1 MSGQYHCLTPVALL
15 TIVVDNV
22 NSRVDLLMP
31 SSKLPSIDN
40 FIDQYLNYLL
50 IEKGLSR
57 TTLESYSR
65 DMVRY
70 REFLHQARI
79 RRISEDDTALI
90 LKHMI
95 ALRNAGLSARSRA
108 RHLVSIRGFYRF
120 MVQEQNL
127 KHDPARLVDLP
138 KTGMRLPDVLSVEE
152 VSQLLEAPDT
162 DKPRG
167 ARDGAMLELLYAAG
181 LRVSELVNLKLQD
194 INLEAG
200 FVRVLGKGAKER
212 LVPIGLPAK
221 DKIESYIATSRI
233 TLLKNRASPYLF
245 VARAA
250 KPITRQGFWKLLRK
264 YATLAQLNKKVTP
277 HSLRHSFASH
287 LLEGGADLRAVQVML
302 GHVDIATTQ
311 IYTHVARQQLKIL
324 HERFHPR
331 G

>member
-1 MSGQYHCLTPVALL
+1 
-15 TIVVDNV
+15 
-22 NSRVDLLMP
+22 MP
-31 SSKLPSIDN
+31 SSTPLPIDSL
-40 FIDQYLNYLL
+40 IDQYLNYLL
-50 IEKGLSR
+50 IEKGLSN

-65 DMVRY
+65 DILRY
-70 REFLHQARI
+70 QNFLQQNKI
-79 RRISEDDTALI
+79 SRISESDTPYI
-90 LKHMI
+90 LRHLI
-95 ALRNAGLSARSRA
+95 ALRNAGLGARSRA

-120 MVQEQNL
+120 MVQEKIL
-127 KHDPARLVDLP
+127 KHDPARTVDLP
-138 KTGMRLPDVLSVEE
+138 KTSMKLPDVLSVHE
-152 VSQLLEAPDT
+152 VTQLLETPDT

-167 ARDGAMLELLYAAG
+167 MRDRAMLELLYAAG

-200 FVRVLGKGAKER
+200 FVRVLGKGSKER
-212 LVPIGLPAK
+212 LVPIGTHAR
-221 DKIESYIATSRI
+221 DKIDSYIEMARNS
-233 TLLKNRASPYLF
+233 LLKNRASSYLF

-264 YATLAQLNKKVTP
+264 YAALAQLHKKVTP

-324 HERFHPR
+324 HEKFHPR